1 MSSATNTISIHRP
14 ELLRFPRDA
23 AAVVVVAAANHTKFQ
38 RVTTASWTMAMD
50 SKKSSFGNY
59 NTSKKNKKE
68 EVSIIP
74 HWESSSSSSS
84 DFRFD
89 RLQPSDQELGTDQK
103 RLKFGHYVARQ
114 ALLDEEFWTAAWLR
128 AESHWENR
136 ANERYVDNFKRKFAD
151 QEFNAIK
158 RRSRGQIGQKCT
170 CIVTVMKE
178 VKNVKR
184 TVIKSVVGTLDLSIR
199 YMLHGETFPGERVRA
214 HLFCSINRTDPNKY
228 GYIANLCVIKSARRR
243 GIARNMLHF
252 AVESAKSESVEQV
265 YVHVHRSNIP
275 ALELY
280 QKMGFE
286 IVEEASS
293 QLVEDQ
299 TFLLCLK
306 T

>member
-1 MSSATNTISIHRP
+1 MCSYTNTISIHRP
-14 ELLRFPRDA
+14 ELLRFL
-23 AAVVVVAAANHTKFQ
+23 VAANHSQFQ
-38 RVTTASWTMAMD
+38 RVTTASRTMAMD
-50 SKKSSFGNY
+50 SKKSSSFGNY
-59 NTSKKNKKE
+59 TSKKNKKE
-68 EVSIIP
+68 ELSIIP
-74 HWESSSSSSS
+74 HLESSSSSS

-89 RLQPSDQELGTDQK
+89 RLQPSDQELGTDRK
-103 RLKFGHYVARQ
+103 RLEFGHYVARQ
-114 ALLDEEFWTAAWLR
+114 AFLDEEFWTAAWLR

-136 ANERYVDNFKRKFAD
+136 ANERYVDNFKRKFAH

-184 TVIKSVVGTLDLSIR
+184 TVIKSVVGTLDLCIR
-199 YMLHGETFPGERVRA
+199 YMLHGETFPGERVRTP
-214 HLFCSINRTDPNKY
+214 LFCSINRTDTNKY

-252 AVESAKSESVEQV
+252 AVESAKSESVEHV

-286 IVEEASS
+286 IVEVASS

-299 TFLLCLK
+299 TYLLCLK

>member
-1 MSSATNTISIHRP
+1 MRSSTTTNTISIHRP
-14 ELLRFPRDA
+14 QLLRFPHD
-23 AAVVVVAAANHTKFQ
+23 AAVVAANHIKFQ
-38 RVTTASWTMAMD
+38 RVTTASWTMTMD
-50 SKKSSFGNY
+50 SKKSSSFGNC
-59 NTSKKNKKE
+59 TSKKNKKE
-68 EVSIIP
+68 ELSIIP
-74 HWESSSSSSS
+74 HWESSSSSS

-103 RLKFGHYVARQ
+103 RLEFGHYVARQ

-170 CIVTVMKE
+170 CIVT
-178 VKNVKR
+178 
-184 TVIKSVVGTLDLSIR
+184 
-199 YMLHGETFPGERVRA
+199 ERVRTP
-214 HLFCSINRTDPNKY
+214 LFCSINRTDQNKY

-243 GIARNMLHF
+243 GIASNMLHF

-286 IVEEASS
+286 IVEVASS

-299 TFLLCLK
+299 TYLLCLK